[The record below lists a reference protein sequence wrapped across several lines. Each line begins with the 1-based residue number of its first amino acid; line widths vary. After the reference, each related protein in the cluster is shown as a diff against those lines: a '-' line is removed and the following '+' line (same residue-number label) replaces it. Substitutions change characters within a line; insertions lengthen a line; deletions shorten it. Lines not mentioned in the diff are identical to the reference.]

1 MPDGQVGSRVTR
13 CGNFTSETHGV
24 VVDTLPSYRYIPVG
38 PKTSSGQAQE
48 MQPMVAVPK
57 VEDLRRVLDDDGN
70 VLPGAQAPELPD
82 AEWKT
87 LYRSML
93 LVRLIDERML
103 RLQRQG
109 RLGFYMTSTGEE
121 ATHMAVQALRTG
133 DWIFPSYREP
143 GAAFLRGYTLRDYI
157 CQLYGNEAD
166 PVKGRQMPVHH
177 SVSRIHY
184 VSISSPVGT
193 QIPQA
198 VGAAQAARI
207 SGVEDVAIVYFGE
220 GATSTGEFHVGMNFA
235 GVWKS
240 PCIFFCRNNGWAI
253 STPGAKQTAA
263 KTIAIKALAYGMP
276 GVRVDGNDL
285 LAILQVTREAA
296 ERARAG
302 EGPTLIE
309 ALTYRRGAHSSSD
322 DPSAYRD
329 PNEPKKWESN
339 DPIERF
345 RRFLAQKGLWT
356 EDLEKQLRA
365 EIEREII
372 AAHDESQGLPA
383 PPVET
388 LFDDVFEEQP
398 WHLREQKDWL
408 MKQARTKSP
417 HYHH

>member
-1 MPDGQVGSRVTR
+1 
-13 CGNFTSETHGV
+13 
-24 VVDTLPSYRYIPVG
+24 
-38 PKTSSGQAQE
+38 
-48 MQPMVAVPK
+48 MVAIPK
-57 VEDLRRVLDDDGN
+57 VDDLRRVLDDDGN
-70 VLPGAQAPELPD
+70 VIPGAQAPALPPEEL
-82 AEWKT
+82 KM
-87 LYRSML
+87 LYRHML

-121 ATHMAVQALRTG
+121 ATHLAVHALRKD

-143 GAAFLRGYTLRDYI
+143 GAAFIRGYSLDEYI
-157 CQLYGNEAD
+157 SQLYGNEND

-198 VGAAQAARI
+198 VGAAQAAKI
-207 SGVEDVAIVYFGE
+207 SGTQDLSIVYFGE
-220 GATSTGEFHVGMNFA
+220 GATSTGEFHVAMNFA

-240 PCIFFCRNNGWAI
+240 PCIFLCRNNGWAI

-276 GVRVDGNDL
+276 GIRVDGNDL
-285 LAILQVTREAA
+285 LAILQVTQEAA

-309 ALTYRRGAHSSSD
+309 ALTYRRGPHSSSD
-322 DPSAYRD
+322 DPSVYRD
-329 PNEPKKWESN
+329 PNEPKKWETN

-345 RRFLAQKGLWT
+345 RRYLDKQGVWT
-356 EDLEKQLRA
+356 EEVEKQLRTQLEK
-365 EIEREII
+365 EIV
-372 AAHDESQGLPA
+372 AAHERTQGLP
-383 PPVET
+383 PPAYESM
-388 LFDDVFEEQP
+388 FEDVFEELP
-398 WHLREQKDWL
+398 WHLREQKAWL
-408 MKQARTKSP
+408 AGQARTKSP
-417 HYHH
+417 HYH

>member
-1 MPDGQVGSRVTR
+1 
-13 CGNFTSETHGV
+13 
-24 VVDTLPSYRYIPVG
+24 
-38 PKTSSGQAQE
+38 
-48 MQPMVAVPK
+48 MVAVPK

-70 VLPGAQAPELPD
+70 VAAGAVAPELAD
-82 AEWKT
+82 AELRS
-87 LYRSML
+87 LYRTML
-93 LVRLIDERML
+93 TVRLIDERML

-121 ATHMAVQALRTG
+121 ATHMAVAALKKD

-143 GAAFLRGYTLRDYI
+143 GAAFLRGYTLKEYI
-157 CQLYGNEAD
+157 SQLYGNELD

-177 SVSRIHY
+177 SVARIHY

-207 SGVEDVAIVYFGE
+207 SGTSDVAIVYFGE

-235 GVWKS
+235 GVWKA
-240 PCIFFCRNNGWAI
+240 PVIFLCRNNGWAI

-276 GVRVDGNDL
+276 GIRVDGNDL
-285 LAILQVTREAA
+285 LAIHQATAEAA
-296 ERARAG
+296 ARARAG

-322 DPSAYRD
+322 DPSVYRD
-329 PNEPKKWESN
+329 PNEPKKWETN

-345 RRFLAQKGLWT
+345 RRYLDKRGVWT
-356 EDLEKQLRA
+356 EGFEKELRA
-365 EIEREII
+365 EIDREIVE
-372 AAHDESQGLPA
+372 AHDSTHHLPP

-388 LFDDVFEEQP
+388 LFDDVYEEQP
-398 WHLREQKDWL
+398 WNLREQKEWL
-408 MKQARTKSP
+408 MQQARTKSP
-417 HYHH
+417 HYH